1 MPPKPHQNG
10 HALAG
15 HALRNSN
22 LRARSLARAI
32 EAPALARIAVE
43 IRAAALGMTR
53 LEFSRSSGISRGTLR
68 DFELGVHKPT
78 RQTLGRFISFC
89 RRRQVES
96 DRLETL
102 EREYAGCCDTLESL
116 IARFELRAGS
126 ARELARRVG
135 ISTST
140 LWEYRRGNFPL
151 PWSLFERC
159 CRAVGEDPEAAEAV
173 WQESHRRRLL
183 ARGYP
188 EAWAELCV
196 WCGRKNRSESYLLKL
211 GMSTAAL
218 RRLGYLELPPW
229 DDVAQAAR
237 ALAPCP
243 DSLRELKQLWT
254 RNEAEQ
260 RQRAKCD
267 FGAHLKRLR
276 EARSMTRRELADLFS
291 IGGKKP
297 ARIIKYIEED
307 GYYSVQAYP
316 AGLVAVLTDDEAVR
330 QRLLEAW
337 QYRRRQ
343 FTCRRRPEMRVEL
356 RLIREMYGFEFRDLK
371 PILGYNSLEYQKI
384 ERGVESLLDTAGQR
398 IVEALHEAGR
408 RRVEELLERLAAR
421 KRERLA
427 WRSPA
432 TVTALI
438 SLLAKREG
446 GLAPLA
452 RKLANAGLV
461 GASIPRLRMIAA
473 GADVPPWK
481 LLEQIGEACGVAD
494 LVSVRGDWKR
504 RYRAKLQRLGISPLA
519 VELRLL
525 IAESAP
531 TMRVFSQKL
540 PFNYSVLV
548 RDLQRIDRNQPL
560 KWFHVE
566 RILDA
571 AGLRT
576 NSERWQEIR
585 ILWYTNYERRQ
596 AQGARRQVA
605 GDRK

>member
-1 MPPKPHQNG
+1 MPSKSHQNG

-22 LRARSLARAI
+22 LRARSIARSA
-32 EAPALARIAVE
+32 EAPALARVAVA
-43 IRAAALGMTR
+43 IRAGELGMTR

-78 RQTLGRFISFC
+78 RQTLRRFIAFC
-89 RRRQVES
+89 QRRQVES
-96 DRLETL
+96 KQLESL
-102 EREYAGCCDTLESL
+102 EREYAGRCDSLESL

-126 ARELARRVG
+126 ARELARRIG

-151 PWSLFERC
+151 PWPLFERC
-159 CRAVGEDPEAAEAV
+159 CRAVGDDADSLEAI
-173 WQESHRRRLL
+173 WQASHRRRLI

-196 WCGRKNRSESYLLKL
+196 WCCRKNRSESYLLKL
-211 GMSTAAL
+211 GMSTSAL

-229 DDVAQAAR
+229 SDVEQAAR
-237 ALAPCP
+237 ALAPAN
-243 DSLRELKQLWT
+243 DALQELKRLWQ

-260 RQRAKCD
+260 RQRAKDD
-267 FGAHLKRLR
+267 FGAQLKRLR
-276 EARSMTRRELADLFS
+276 EARGTTRRELADLFA

-316 AGLVAVLTDDEAVR
+316 AGLAAVLTDDAAAR

-343 FTCRRRPEMRVEL
+343 FTCRRRPEMRVDL

-371 PILGYNSLEYQKI
+371 PILGYSSLEYQKI
-384 ERGVESLLDTAGQR
+384 ERGVEALLDTARER
-398 IVEALHEAGR
+398 IVEALHEAGQ
-408 RRVEELLERLAAR
+408 RRVDELLERLAAR

-427 WRSPA
+427 WRSPP

-438 SLLAKREG
+438 SLLAQREG

-452 RKLANAGLV
+452 RKLAAGKLA
-461 GASIPRLRMIAA
+461 GASIPRLREIAA
-473 GADVPPWK
+473 GRDVPPWK
-481 LLEQIGEACGVAD
+481 LLDQIGEICGVAD

-504 RYRAKLQRLGISPLA
+504 RYRAKLERQGISPLA

-525 IAESAP
+525 IAETAP
-531 TMRVFSQKL
+531 TMRVFSKHL

-548 RDLQRIDRNQPL
+548 RDLQRIDRNRPL

-585 ILWYTNYERRQ
+585 ILWYTNHERRP
-596 AQGARRQVA
+596 AVA
-605 GDRK
+605 E

>member
-1 MPPKPHQNG
+1 MPPKPHQNGHALAG

-22 LRARSLARAI
+22 LRARSLARSVD
-32 EAPALARIAVE
+32 APALARIAVE

-78 RQTLGRFISFC
+78 RQTLGRFITFC

-96 DRLETL
+96 ERLESL
-102 EREYAGCCDTLESL
+102 EREYAGCCDTLEHL

-151 PWSLFERC
+151 PWTLFERC
-159 CRAVGEDPEAAEAV
+159 CRAVGEDAAAVEAV
-173 WQESHRRRLL
+173 WFASHRQRLL
-183 ARGYP
+183 ARGFP
-188 EAWAELCV
+188 AAWAELCV
-196 WCGRKNRSESYLLKL
+196 WCSRKSRSESYLLKL

-229 DDVAQAAR
+229 DDVASAAR
-237 ALAPCP
+237 ALAPGAEA
-243 DSLRELKQLWT
+243 LRELKQLWT

-260 RQRAKCD
+260 RERAKND
-267 FGAHLKRLR
+267 FGAQLKRLR
-276 EARSMTRRELADLFS
+276 ESRGMTRRELADLFA

-316 AGLVAVLTDDEAVR
+316 AGLAAVLTDDAAAR

-337 QYRRRQ
+337 QFRRRQ
-343 FTCRRRPEMRVEL
+343 FTCRRRPEMRVDL

-371 PILGYNSLEYQKI
+371 PILGYSSLEYQKI
-384 ERGVESLLDTAGQR
+384 ERGVESLLDTARGR
-398 IVEALHEAGR
+398 IVEALHEAGQ

-421 KRERLA
+421 GRERLA
-427 WRSPA
+427 WRSPP
-432 TVTALI
+432 TVTALV

-446 GLAPLA
+446 GLAPLS
-452 RKLANAGLV
+452 RKLSAAGLA
-461 GASIPRLRMIAA
+461 GASIPRLRSIAS
-473 GADVPPWK
+473 GADVPPLK
-481 LLEQIGEACGVAD
+481 LLEDIGAACGVPD

-504 RYRAKLQRLGISPLA
+504 RYRAKLERQGISPLA

-525 IAESAP
+525 IAEAAP
-531 TMRVFSQKL
+531 TMRVFSKKL

-566 RILDA
+566 RVLDA

-576 NSERWQEIR
+576 NSERWQEMR
-585 ILWYTNYERRQ
+585 ILWYTNYERKT
-596 AQGARRQVA
+596 AGA
-605 GDRK
+605 KK